1 MIKKYETLDNKVVLV
16 TGGTGSIG
24 SEIVR
29 QLLTRNPKQIRV
41 YARDEFK
48 HFLLQQELSNE
59 KKIEYII
66 GDIRDPSRVQQVV
79 NGCDFIFHT
88 AAMKHIS
95 FCENNPTE
103 AIKTNIIGSQN
114 ILESA
119 IKSKVSNVIAISTDK
134 AANPTTFMG
143 KTKQIVEGLF
153 TSQHPDWENNKT
165 IFSVVR
171 LGNIMNSKGSV
182 VPLWIDQIRKGLDI
196 TLTDKRMTRYLME
209 VDEAAKL
216 IIEAGLAHKGR
227 EIFVIKM
234 KDKNIYNLANEI
246 IDKYGNGKKI
256 DIKIIGRRYGEKLKE
271 ELLTKEE
278 MSRSIETK
286 NYYIILPNEKLF
298 EERQNTYEQLS

>member
-1 MIKKYETLDNKVVLV
+1 MIKKYKTFDNKVVLV

-24 SEIVR
+24 SEIVK

-59 KKIEYII
+59 KKIEYIV

-95 FCENNPTE
+95 FCENNPIE

-182 VPLWIDQIRKGLDI
+182 VPLWIDQIHKGLDI

-209 VDEAAKL
+209 VDEAARL
-216 IIEAGLAHKGR
+216 IIEAGLASEGR

-234 KDKNIYNLANEI
+234 QDKNIYNLANEVI
-246 IDKYGNGKKI
+246 NKYGNGKKI
-256 DIKIIGRRYGEKLKE
+256 GIKIIGRRYGEKLRE

-278 MSRSIETK
+278 KSRSIETK
-286 NYYIILPNEKLF
+286 NYYIILPNKKLF
-298 EERQNTYEQLS
+298 EARQNTYEQLS